1 MVQSIFDLEVR
12 LDFDKEY
19 KRLIEN
25 DSLNIPSKTV
35 YNLLNKLIKDEILID
50 DGQIRN
56 KTYFCMKLI
65 RLL

>member
-1 MVQSIFDLEVR
+1 MSVFKDGNSWAYKGKIAIPFEPG
-12 LDFDKEY
+12 KYKSYY
-19 KRLIEN
+19 KRGF
-25 DSLNIPSKTV
+25 SK
-35 YNLLNKLIKDEILID
+35 KKDAQDEILID